1 MARTITIYSPKEIA
15 KSLKTRVVSTAKA
28 AEFTVLAGV
37 KRAAYAV
44 SDKAEALNEKIDNH
58 ANDHIWTK

>member
-28 AEFTVLAGV
+28 AELTVLSGV
-37 KRAAYAV
+37 KRAAFAV
-44 SDKAEALNEKIDNH
+44 SDTAEALNEKIDNY